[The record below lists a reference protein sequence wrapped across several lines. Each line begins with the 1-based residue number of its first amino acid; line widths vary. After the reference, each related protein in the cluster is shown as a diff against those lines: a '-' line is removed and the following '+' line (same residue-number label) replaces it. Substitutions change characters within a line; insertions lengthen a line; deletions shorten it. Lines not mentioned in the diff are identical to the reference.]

1 MSSPSSLSA
10 SIEVNQGTRPAT
22 LPSSSSCNFDTILR
36 RRHIGQQR
44 VPEKMQGDQQ
54 HRDIELPLSQSQQQQ
69 QQQQQQQK
77 SASCLLVLRPA
88 HRYVDLVC
96 IALSVLAYLLETTLN
111 AALAIFGIGVGVG
124 LVLGDS
130 FRAALPL
137 MPAHHAQHQQ
147 QLQQHQQQEQ
157 QHNMMMMAAAG
168 AAVSFDEGGEP
179 ARNSDLPPAQ

>member
-1 MSSPSSLSA
+1 MPL
-10 SIEVNQGTRPAT
+10 E
-22 LPSSSSCNFDTILR
+22 
-36 RRHIGQQR
+36 
-44 VPEKMQGDQQ
+44 MQGDQQ
-54 HRDIELPLSQSQQQQ
+54 HRDIELPRSQS

-77 SASCLLVLRPA
+77 SASCLLVLRPV
-88 HRYVDLVC
+88 HRYADLVC
-96 IALSVLAYLLETTLN
+96 IALSALAYLLETTLN

-147 QLQQHQQQEQ
+147 QLQQHQQQQ
-157 QHNMMMMAAAG
+157 QHHGMMMAAAA
-168 AAVSFDEGGEP
+168 AAVSFDGGGEP